1 MLFSAFSVFS
11 LGGHFIHQCA
21 TICAILEE
29 SIMSNIVMTY
39 MMSVNVYGVEIFL
52 NVGAV
57 MVISRYFVVVVP
69 GAIRKRNLHVL
80 TIFQP
85 AMTSVVCSII

>member
-1 MLFSAFSVFS
+1 MSFSDFSIFNFS
-11 LGGHFIHQCA
+11 GHFIHQCG

-29 SIMSNIVMTY
+29 GIMRNIVMTY

-57 MVISRYFVVVVP
+57 MVVSCYFVVVIP
-69 GAIRKRNLHVL
+69 GAVRKRN
-80 TIFQP
+80 
-85 AMTSVVCSII
+85 